1 MDIRFDRYEMLEDA
15 NALRVRLIFV
25 SPDPEPD
32 KDGVRR
38 SELAIQLTDAEVTT
52 LAAITGWT
60 YNTTGSAPTA
70 AQITAFWNLVNPRLA
85 RTYRANGIASRIRAM
100 VNQTETV

>member
-1 MDIRFDRYEMLEDA
+1 MDIRFDRYEMIEDA
-15 NALRVRLIFV
+15 DALRVRLVFV

-38 SELAIQLTDAEVTT
+38 SELFIQLTDAEVTT
-52 LAAITGWT
+52 LTTVAGWT
-60 YNTTGSAPTA
+60 YNTTGGAPTT
-70 AQITAFWNLVNPRLA
+70 AQINAFWALVNPRLA
-85 RTYRANGIASRIRAM
+85 RTYRANGIAARIRAM